1 MFHDF
6 FAMTDVEGSPTHIHK
21 GLLSSDRVVFVIVS
35 ATIIGLLVEAGIIRV
50 SGFVGARDLS
60 QEITIFVGLGIF
72 CVFSQLIILN
82 YVRNKVGKSLL
93 SHNHMH
99 IGVINK
105 TVVIIQLGIIG
116 LLVVILLEVSLNSS
130 YHTILIRSIIMSS
143 FLTASALMA
152 LLSWR
157 FVVWIRSNRNH
168 LMLVYLLASLFI
180 SASAIA
186 GIVYFLDQLFY
197 RPDVIYPRI
206 YGDFLTHIEIGNSSL
221 VYIYT
226 ISSAIAFVL
235 LWVGTIFLLQGYR
248 KKLGRWKYWILMSIP
263 LLYFLSQFQPV
274 VLNFLLSYVSDDPML
289 FNFVYII
296 MVDASRP
303 IGGVLFG
310 LAFILVARK
319 LQNREVKGYLVMTG
333 IGFLLLLISY
343 QAQALI
349 TAPFPPLGLLSGSYF
364 GLASYTIF
372 IGLYSSAISISED
385 SRLRISIRKSVESE
399 VRFVGSMGEAEM
411 DRRILDKVL
420 KTSKQFSKTMPEVT
434 GVPTSLSDEEIKEYI
449 EEVLVEVH
457 KEKSRNGNP

>member
-6 FAMTDVEGSPTHIHK
+6 FEMTNLEGSPTHIHK

-35 ATIIGLLVEAGIIRV
+35 ATIIGVLVEAGIIRV

-72 CVFSQLIILN
+72 SVFSQLIILS
-82 YVRNKVGKSLL
+82 YVRSKVGKSLL

-105 TVVIIQLGIIG
+105 AVVIIQLGIIG
-116 LLVVILLEVSLNSS
+116 LLVVILLEVSLTTS

-157 FVVWIRSNRNH
+157 FVVWIRSNRNR

-206 YGDFLTHIEIGNSSL
+206 YGYFLTHIEIGNSSL

-274 VLNFLLSYVSDDPML
+274 VLNLILSYVSDDPML

-343 QAQALI
+343 EAQALI

-372 IGLYSSAISISED
+372 IGLYSSAVSISED
-385 SRLRISIRKSVESE
+385 SRLRVSIRKSVESE
-399 VRFVGSMGEAEM
+399 VKFVGSMGEAEM

-420 KTSKQFSKTMPEVT
+420 KTSKQFSKTMPEET

-449 EEVLVEVH
+449 EEVLVEIH
-457 KEKSRNGNP
+457 RKKSRNGNP

>member
-1 MFHDF
+1 
-6 FAMTDVEGSPTHIHK
+6 MTDVEGSPTHIHK

-35 ATIIGLLVEAGIIRV
+35 ATIIGVLVEAGIIRV
-50 SGFVGARDLS
+50 SGFVGVRDLS

-72 CVFSQLIILN
+72 CMFSQLIILN

-93 SHNHMH
+93 SHNHIH

-116 LLVVILLEVSLNSS
+116 LLVVILLEVSLTSS
-130 YHTILIRSIIMSS
+130 YHTILIRSILMSS

-157 FVVWIRSNRNH
+157 FVAWIRSNRNR

-197 RPDVIYPRI
+197 QPGVIYPRI

-274 VLNFLLSYVSDDPML
+274 VLNSLLSYVSDDPML

-343 QAQALI
+343 EAQALI

-385 SRLRISIRKSVESE
+385 SRLRASIRKSVESE

-420 KTSKQFSKTMPEVT
+420 KTSKQFSKTIPEET

-457 KEKSRNGNP
+457 KKKSRNGNP

>member
-1 MFHDF
+1 
-6 FAMTDVEGSPTHIHK
+6 MTKVEGRSTHIHK
-21 GLLSSDRVVFVIVS
+21 WLASDRVVFVIVS
-35 ATIIGLLVEAGIIRV
+35 ATIIAVLVEAGIIRV
-50 SGFVGARDLS
+50 SGFVGARDLG

-72 CVFSQLIILN
+72 SVFSQLIILN
-82 YVRNKVGKSLL
+82 YVRNKVGRSFL

-105 TVVIIQLGIIG
+105 AVVIIQLGIIG
-116 LLVVILLEVSLNSS
+116 LLVIILLEVSLTFS
-130 YHTILIRSIIMSS
+130 YHTILIKSIIVSS
-143 FLTASALMA
+143 FLTASTLMA

-157 FVVWIRSNRNH
+157 FVVWIRSNRNR
-168 LMLVYLLASLFI
+168 LMLVYLFASLFI

-206 YGDFLTHIEIGNSSL
+206 YGDFLTHTEIGNSSL

-248 KKLGRWKYWILMSIP
+248 KKIGRWKYWILMSIP

-274 VLNFLLSYVSDDPML
+274 VLNLLLSYVSDDPML

-343 QAQALI
+343 EAQALI
-349 TAPFPPLGLLSGSYF
+349 TTPFPPLGLLSGSYF

-372 IGLYSSAISISED
+372 IGLYSSAASISED
-385 SRLRISIRKSVESE
+385 SRLRASIRKSVESE

-449 EEVLVEVH
+449 EDVLVEVR
-457 KEKSRNGNP
+457 KKKSRNGNP

>member
-35 ATIIGLLVEAGIIRV
+35 ATIIGVLVEAGIIRV

-157 FVVWIRSNRNH
+157 FVVWIRSNRNR

-180 SASAIA
+180 SA
-186 GIVYFLDQLFY
+186 
-197 RPDVIYPRI
+197 
-206 YGDFLTHIEIGNSSL
+206 L
-221 VYIYT
+221 VK
-226 ISSAIAFVL
+226 L
-235 LWVGTIFLLQGYR
+235 LPAVER
-248 KKLGRWKYWILMSIP
+248 R
-263 LLYFLSQFQPV
+263 
-274 VLNFLLSYVSDDPML
+274 N
-289 FNFVYII
+289 
-296 MVDASRP
+296 
-303 IGGVLFG
+303 
-310 LAFILVARK
+310 
-319 LQNREVKGYLVMTG
+319 
-333 IGFLLLLISY
+333 
-343 QAQALI
+343 
-349 TAPFPPLGLLSGSYF
+349 
-364 GLASYTIF
+364 
-372 IGLYSSAISISED
+372 
-385 SRLRISIRKSVESE
+385 LRV
-399 VRFVGSMGEAEM
+399 
-411 DRRILDKVL
+411 
-420 KTSKQFSKTMPEVT
+420 
-434 GVPTSLSDEEIKEYI
+434 
-449 EEVLVEVH
+449 
-457 KEKSRNGNP
+457 